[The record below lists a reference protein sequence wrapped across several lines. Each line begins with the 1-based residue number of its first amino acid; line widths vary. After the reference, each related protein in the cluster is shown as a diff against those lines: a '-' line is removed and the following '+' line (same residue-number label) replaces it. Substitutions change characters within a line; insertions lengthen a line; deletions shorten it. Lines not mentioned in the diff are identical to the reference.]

1 MAVQQSLDAV
11 GVSRAF
17 LEQALAFPGAA
28 LAVFILNTRHV
39 DHAAHPRLAP
49 QIGEECPHQLLQ
61 IDPVGLGAPGAPV
74 HLDAGGI
81 DFMVDDTLSHQPSM
95 QPVAV
100 ETRLV
105 ARQNTYRPAICGR
118 LLAHVGK
125 PGRQGGQVAA
135 TDRIAAQLLRSRQ
148 QHAEFH
154 FAWLSSK
161 AR

>member
-1 MAVQQSLDAV
+1 ASGLTSRMPWPCSSPLMRV

-81 DFMVDDTLSHQPSM
+81 DFMVDDTFPS
-95 QPVAV
+95 
-100 ETRLV
+100 
-105 ARQNTYRPAICGR
+105 AID
-118 LLAHVGK
+118 
-125 PGRQGGQVAA
+125 AA
-135 TDRIAAQLLRSRQ
+135 SG
-148 QHAEFH
+148 
-154 FAWLSSK
+154 
-161 AR
+161 

>member
-1 MAVQQSLDAV
+1 
-11 GVSRAF
+11 
-17 LEQALAFPGAA
+17 
-28 LAVFILNTRHV
+28 
-39 DHAAHPRLAP
+39 
-49 QIGEECPHQLLQ
+49 
-61 IDPVGLGAPGAPV
+61 
-74 HLDAGGI
+74 
-81 DFMVDDTLSHQPSM
+81 MVDDTLSHQPSM